1 MESAGDSQK
10 EVGSTTIPT
19 IPGEEDQDIMSL
31 LFGSTPFLD
40 GSETMDFTS
49 FFWNNDRDVE
59 NNLNDWSQTSTNSN
73 LPLPPPPP
81 PHNDIESFYLNDPSG
96 ATTVEMNLS
105 VTENVVDKTS
115 TKIDKN
121 ASSAKK
127 KKKPRNDEH
136 PQVTK
141 QSNNSKRRKSDSQM
155 CKSLSGFSNE
165 DDSNMMVDIDEG
177 SSKSKNKV
185 GPGSVLADPQSIY
198 AKKRRERI
206 NERLK
211 ILQNLVPNGT
221 KVDISTMLEEAVE
234 YVKFLKLQIKVLSSD
249 DMWMYAPIA
258 YNGMDSG
265 LDLKRSPQQQKSK

>member
-1 MESAGDSQK
+1 MVTNILPRSYEIDTPPPPYNNTNTARKMESAGDSQK

-136 PQVTK
+136 V
-141 QSNNSKRRKSDSQM
+141 SD
-155 CKSLSGFSNE
+155 
-165 DDSNMMVDIDEG
+165 
-177 SSKSKNKV
+177 
-185 GPGSVLADPQSIY
+185 
-198 AKKRRERI
+198 R
-206 NERLK
+206 
-211 ILQNLVPNGT
+211 
-221 KVDISTMLEEAVE
+221 
-234 YVKFLKLQIKVLSSD
+234 
-249 DMWMYAPIA
+249 
-258 YNGMDSG
+258 
-265 LDLKRSPQQQKSK
+265 